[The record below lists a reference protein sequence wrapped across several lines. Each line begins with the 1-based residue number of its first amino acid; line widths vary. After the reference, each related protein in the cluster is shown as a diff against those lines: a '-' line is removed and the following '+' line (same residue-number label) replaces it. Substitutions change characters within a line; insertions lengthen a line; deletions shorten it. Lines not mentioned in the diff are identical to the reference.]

1 MDVTVRMMCVQS
13 FRLYVVLVLSRLR
26 MLSPIVWI
34 LGFYLLLF
42 IWIVNEVIK
51 YTGGDAYNS
60 SRYNMTRPHTLDV
73 VVVFQ

>member
-13 FRLYVVLVLSRLR
+13 FRLDVVLVLSRLR
-26 MLSPIVWI
+26 MLWI